1 MLIIKKHSLKLKCQE
16 IEKKNVKYKTI
27 NWSAI
32 KKKKNPKC
40 SDYYYYYYYAK
51 FKW

>member
-1 MLIIKKHSLKLKCQE
+1 MSRDW
-16 IEKKNVKYKTI
+16 KKNVKYKTI

-32 KKKKNPKC
+32 KKKKKKNPKC
-40 SDYYYYYYYAK
+40 SDYYYYYYYYAK